1 MLDVTRSRIGQCR
14 APASCPV
21 SAHLSYSI
29 LFVGFICSEKNRT
42 GDNVLRGGVV
52 FMDDSERQGI
62 GWTEGRQAL
71 AKPQLPSLATHR
83 GDGVLLAS
91 DRGIAA

>member
-1 MLDVTRSRIGQCR
+1 M
-14 APASCPV
+14 
-21 SAHLSYSI
+21 
-29 LFVGFICSEKNRT
+29 
-42 GDNVLRGGVV
+42 RGGVV

-83 GDGVLLAS
+83 GDGALLVS
-91 DRGIAA
+91 DRGIAARCLRITQVPASAT